1 MKFPKIIDGWV
12 EQNLRRLGFKKTVLK
27 DDARAFRQKAVKPV
41 LFKMKPDIILR
52 NAQLEEQEFDFKT
65 IRRAMDVESILRQ
78 AKEKYIQLMWKNGY
92 NIVGKNEKAVKYI
105 KTRFS
110 QIALVTGNPTDKLFR
125 EISEELITYHNVYI
139 VKQRGVLSSGGDPYI
154 NSFGRRVLPISGL
167 FVIPASH
174 VHPESDSHDRFVI
187 GWKVQAFKDWED
199 QFYKKEDIIHIHMN
213 KSPGNFQGTPAFVPV
228 LDDIRALRKIEE
240 NAEALVFQH
249 AIPLFQYQIGTEKQP
264 VEDQAEYEA
273 IKGQIETMNTQGM
286 FVVPH
291 DHSITAVGSGDS
303 PLDVEKYLKYFRTRV
318 ISGIG
323 LSNIVFGEGDSANRN
338 TATVLDRGLQ
348 DGAKEFL
355 ANIKIFLNEVL
366 IKELLQEGKF
376 DIMDPDNDVRLWTPE
391 IDVDSKLAK
400 ENHTM
405 GLYHG
410 NCIDESEM
418 RADLGREPISADGR
432 KLMFWNLIGAPTALI
447 GSGDERFTPEGS
459 FGHPDGLK
467 IKKGLA
473 NKLQPRNQSGT
484 KRNTRPA
491 VNSTEEE
498 VLTVAD
504 SEKKKPS
511 IIRSRAV
518 AYTANSSRELYQI
531 MISSYDSLMGSMI
544 KEMSSAEKP
553 FNPKDAI
560 RKSMMTIYDNTYNIV
575 TGTFLQGFSENYD
588 PKGAQPDLKV
598 IEPLITE
605 YREFLHRLGTD
616 ATILLQELQERKL
629 LSDKTSKEETF
640 INSIKGSDVITVFD
654 SLRFRLSDMVSSVVK
669 NAYQL
674 GQEQVTVSK
683 PKNIPSN
690 GPDSVKPNEE

>member
-1 MKFPKIIDGWV
+1 MKFPKVIDGWV
-12 EQNLRRLGFKKTVLK
+12 EENLKRMGFKKTIVR
-27 DDARAFRQKAVKPV
+27 DDARAFKKKAVRPV

-65 IRRAMDVESILRQ
+65 IRRAMDIESILRQ
-78 AKEKYIQLMWKNGY
+78 AKEKYVQLMWKNGY
-92 NIVGKNEKAVKYI
+92 SIVGKNDKAVKYI

-139 VKQRGVLSSGGDPYI
+139 VKQREVLSSGGTPYI
-154 NSFGRRVLPISGL
+154 NSFGKRVLPIAGL

-174 VHPESDSHDRFVI
+174 IHAETDFRDRFLI
-187 GWKVQAFKDWED
+187 GWKVEQFKDFDD

-213 KSPGNFQGTPAFVPV
+213 KAPGNFQGTPAFTPV
-228 LDDIRALRKIEE
+228 LDDIRALRKMEE

-249 AIPLFQYQIGTEKQP
+249 AIPLFQYQIGSEDQP
-264 VEDQAEYEA
+264 VEDQAEYDA
-273 IKGQIETMNTQGM
+273 IKGQIETMNPQGM

-291 DHSITAVGSGDS
+291 DHSITAVGQGSS

-323 LSNIVFGEGDSANRN
+323 LSNIVFGESDSANRN

-355 ANIKIFLNEVL
+355 ANIKIFLNEIL

-376 DIMDPDNDVRLWTPE
+376 DIMDPDNEVRLWTPE
-391 IDVDSKLAK
+391 IDVDSKIAK
-400 ENHTM
+400 ETHTM

-410 NCIDESEM
+410 NCIDEDEM
-418 RADLGREPISADGR
+418 RDDLGREPIQPAGR
-432 KLMFWNLIGAPTALI
+432 KLMYWNLIEAPRVLI

-459 FGHPDGLK
+459 FGHPSGLQ
-467 IKKGLA
+467 IKKGIA

-484 KRNTRPA
+484 KRNTQPA
-491 VNSTEEE
+491 VNSTEEKPPI
-498 VLTVAD
+498 VA
-504 SEKKKPS
+504 
-511 IIRSRAV
+511 SRAV
-518 AYTANSSRELYQI
+518 AYTSNSARELYQL
-531 MISSYDSLMGSMI
+531 MISTYDSLMGNMI
-544 KEMSSAEKP
+544 KEMSSAKEP
-553 FNPKDAI
+553 FDPKDSV
-560 RKSMMTIYDNTYNIV
+560 RKSMMSIYDDTYHII

-588 PKGAQPDLKV
+588 PKRADPDLTVVK
-598 IEPLITE
+598 PLVTG

-616 ATILLQELQERKL
+616 ATILLKELQERKL
-629 LSDKTSKEETF
+629 LGDPTSKEETF

-669 NAYQL
+669 SAYQL
-674 GQEQVTVSK
+674 GQEQGTASK
-683 PKNIPSN
+683 SKNIPS
-690 GPDSVKPNEE
+690 GKPDSREPNEE